1 MPRKIRTLDWTSR
14 PTPPRIPVGQPS
26 RRQVLAGAAGLA
38 GLATVPATARAAG
51 EPIKIGIIAETSTL
65 PGAAI
70 PKGAQLAADAI
81 NKAGGVGGR
90 QIQLIVYDD
99 HVSAVEGVR
108 AFQRLATQDKVA
120 VVIASFISEVALAI
134 EPWSARLKMP
144 FITPGAASN
153 DISKRVHDDYARYKY
168 TFHGWFTSYFI
179 ADVIADAAHDIL
191 VNDLHMKSCVVMSED
206 AAWTSPLDDAYLK
219 FLPQAGLKVLDHIRF
234 SPDTTDFTP
243 IFNRIEGKKPD
254 VIVAGISHVGVVPTV
269 QWKQQRVPIPMW
281 GNSSQAT
288 SSDFWKDTNGACE
301 GIATFTGAGPDSAIT
316 PKTIPFTQAY
326 EKRYGLTP
334 AYDGYSSYDMVHVV
348 AEAITRAGGST
359 DPDKLVTALEATDHA
374 GTLGRIKFYGRDAPF
389 THAMEYG
396 LDLVPGVIIQWQSAK
411 QLTIWPK
418 KIATAKVRFPSFV
431 KLPS

>member
-1 MPRKIRTLDWTSR
+1 MSRMIRTSDWT
-14 PTPPRIPVGQPS
+14 PRLTSPGLAS
-26 RRQVLAGAAGLA
+26 RRQVLVGAAGLA
-38 GLATVPATARAAG
+38 GLATVPATVRAAG

-70 PKGAQLAADAI
+70 PKGAQIAADAI
-81 NKAGGVGGR
+81 NAAGGVGGR
-90 QIQLIVYDD
+90 SIQLIVYDD

-108 AFQRLATQDKVA
+108 AFQRLATQDKVVA
-120 VVIASFISEVALAI
+120 VIASFISEVALAI

-179 ADVIADAAHDIL
+179 AESASDAAHDIL

-206 AAWTSPLDDAYLK
+206 AAWTSPLDDAYLQ
-219 FLPQAGLKVLDHIRF
+219 FLPKLGLTVLDHIRF

-254 VIVAGISHVGVVPTV
+254 VIITGISHVGVVPTV

-281 GNSSQAT
+281 GVSSQAT

-301 GIATFTGAGPDSAIT
+301 GVATQTGAGPDSAIT
-316 PKTIPFTQAY
+316 PKTIPFTQTY
-326 EKRYGLTP
+326 QKRFGLMP
-334 AYDGYSSYDMVHVV
+334 AYDGYSTHDIVYII

-359 DPDKLVTALEATDHA
+359 DSDKLVTALEATDYV
-374 GTLGRIKFYGRDAPF
+374 GTLGRLKFYGREERF
-389 THAMEYG
+389 THAIEYG
-396 LDLVPGVIIQWQSAK
+396 PDLAPGVMIQWQNGK
-411 QLTIWPK
+411 QLTVWPK
-418 KIATAKVRFPSFV
+418 KLATAKVQFPSFV